1 MRILIQRV
9 KEANVMVNS
18 NIVGEI
24 GRGIS
29 VFVGIT
35 HDDTEKEAEYLSNK
49 LCNLRIFE
57 DENGKMNLSIKD
69 VGGRLLIIS
78 QFTLYA
84 NCEKGNRPSFSDA
97 GNPEIANKLYEY
109 FCEKCKEK
117 GIEVQKGIFGENME
131 VNIKN
136 DGPVTISLE
145 KAPIQ

>member
-69 VGGRLLIIS
+69 VGGRLLIIP